1 MYRPPVAVA
10 VRGVGVGA
18 LGVGAAVIAMVLVTA
33 ADLGGWLLAV
43 VAVVLGVVAV
53 VSLVV
58 LCVGVWRILGWGARL
73 VLDDDGFVNATG
85 PRSGVR
91 RVAWRDVRKV
101 QADGRVVSVDLA
113 GSRQSL
119 IRTSVLDVDP
129 RELAR
134 QLRSHLNRDR
144 GYRPLSG

>member
-58 LCVGVWRILGWGARL
+58 LCVGVWRVLGWGARL

-85 PRSGVR
+85 PRAGVR